1 MKNNARI
8 LKFAVLLMFVFLFNI
23 VSVGAATTYTEGDY
37 NYLIEDQSI
46 TITYYKGNASEVTVP
61 NSLVGYPVSKL
72 AKGAFMNASSLRKL
86 NLPDTIVEIEEGAL
100 PEGITV
106 IYDSNTERPQSSGIT
121 ETDMDVFEGT
131 TDVGSEEEKK
141 EDIIVPSDM
150 TRGDAV
156 LVNDENNS
164 GFSVE
169 EVEITDDMLTEQS
182 SGIDLDELN
191 AAVKKQSEEKVSLE
205 KNEESDASKNS
216 TEETVFEEADKA
228 PENDDKALEKNN
240 NLSEKDNKAPEKDIN
255 TSEKEKSV
263 EQAIEDAGKTSMI
276 WKYAVVLLGMIVV
289 LAGVYFKKKNN

>member
-1 MKNNARI
+1 MKNNFRI
-8 LKFAVLLMFVFLFNI
+8 LKFAVLLMFAFLFNI
-23 VSVGAATTYTEGDY
+23 VSVSAATTYTEGDY
-37 NYLIEDQSI
+37 NYIIEDQSI
-46 TITYYKGNASEVTVP
+46 TITYYKGNAREVTVP

-72 AKGAFMNASSLRKL
+72 AKGAFMNSSSLRKL

-106 IYDSNTERPQSSGIT
+106 IYDSNTESLQSSGIT

-150 TRGDAV
+150 ATGDAV
-156 LVNDENNS
+156 LVNNENNS

-205 KNEESDASKNS
+205 KNEESDSSKNS
-216 TEETVFEEADKA
+216 TEETIFQESDKA
-228 PENDDKALEKNN
+228 
-240 NLSEKDNKAPEKDIN
+240 SEKDINVSENDKN

-263 EQAIEDAGKTSMI
+263 EQAVEDAEKTSVI
-276 WKYAVVLLGMIVV
+276 WKYAVVLLGVIVI

>member
-1 MKNNARI
+1 MKNNLRI
-8 LKFAVLLMFVFLFNI
+8 LKFAVLLMVAFLFNM

-37 NYLIEDQSI
+37 NYIIEDQSI
-46 TITYYKGNASEVTVP
+46 TITYYKGNVSEVTVP

-72 AKGAFMNASSLRKL
+72 AKGAFMNSSSLQKL

-106 IYDSNTERPQSSGIT
+106 IYDSNTESSQSSGIT

-131 TDVGSEEEKK
+131 TDGKSGEEKK

-150 TRGDAV
+150 ATGDAV
-156 LVNDENNS
+156 LANNS

-169 EVEITDDMLTEQS
+169 EVEITDDMLTERS

-205 KNEESDASKNS
+205 KNEESDSSKSS
-216 TEETVFEEADKA
+216 TEETIFKESDKA
-228 PENDDKALEKNN
+228 
-240 NLSEKDNKAPEKDIN
+240 SEKDMNVSENDKN

-263 EQAIEDAGKTSMI
+263 EQAVEDAEKTSMI
-276 WKYAVVLLGMIVV
+276 WKYAVVLLGVIVI
-289 LAGVYFKKKNN
+289 LAGVYLKKKN